1 MFQPGVLFLG
11 EEQGDND
18 TAELVHHQESHR
30 RSLLPPKG
38 QKCGLRDRPRHF
50 QNVQV
55 CSYITKT
62 AILFRKEITFLFSV
76 TLLRSEKNAIKY
88 AATSQPSFTTP
99 HSSMRI
105 R

>member
-38 QKCGLRDRPRHF
+38 QKCGLRHRPRHF

-55 CSYITKT
+55 CSYITRT
-62 AILFRKEITFLFSV
+62 ALLFWKEIRFLFSV
-76 TLLRSEKNAIKY
+76 TFRKNAIKY
-88 AATSQPSFTTP
+88 AATSQPSFTIL
-99 HSSMRI
+99 HSTMRI

>member
-38 QKCGLRDRPRHF
+38 QKCGLRHRPRHF

-55 CSYITKT
+55 CSYITRT
-62 AILFRKEITFLFSV
+62 ALLFTRLESAEIEAAMASSATILS
-76 TLLRSEKNAIKY
+76 
-88 AATSQPSFTTP
+88 
-99 HSSMRI
+99 
-105 R
+105 

>member
-62 AILFRKEITFLFSV
+62 AFLFRKEITFLFSV
-76 TLLRSEKNAIKY
+76 TLLSSEK
-88 AATSQPSFTTP
+88 TQ
-99 HSSMRI
+99 SSMLLLRNLALLSFI
-105 R
+105 VQ